1 MCTSG
6 VGRLQRVTT
15 VTLWGRVLF
24 ATLTAIGTEAD
35 VAVRL
40 TALKALSLSGQTIAQ
55 GAVVKV
61 KGEVEERGSHDV
73 SFQIPQP

>member
-1 MCTSG
+1 M
-6 VGRLQRVTT
+6 L
-15 VTLWGRVLF
+15 L

-35 VAVRL
+35 FAVRL

-61 KGEVEERGSHDV
+61 KGEVEEFGTHDV
-73 SFQIPQP
+73 TFDLLS